1 MKVDSGYA
9 EVNDT
14 LLYYETTGRGH
25 WGQNKKE
32 DKALLDECGFTDLF
46 KGFDVGY
53 VNVTRRSSAL
63 MKGKP

>member
-14 LLYYETTGRGH
+14 RLYYETTGRGH
-25 WGQNKKE
+25 RDQIKKE
-32 DKALLDECGFTDLF
+32 DKALLDEYGFTVLF
-46 KGFDVGY
+46 KEFDVGY

-63 MKGKP
+63 MKGKS